1 MNFLDMHISLRHINK
16 YKNAV
21 QHGLADWQKRRKM
34 DMAYLQWSDN
44 LSVGIK
50 EIDDQHKTLV
60 GMINTL
66 HDALLSKKGR
76 ETQNEIINSMVDY
89 TKTHFTIEEKYMQ
102 KFNYLGYQ
110 SHKIEHDQFVAKA
123 LELKERMGKSGF
135 ILTLEILNFL
145 KDWLQNHIL
154 VTDQKYS
161 KHFIENGLY

>member
-1 MNFLDMHISLRHINK
+1 
-16 YKNAV
+16 
-21 QHGLADWQKRRKM
+21 M

-161 KHFIENGLY
+161 KHFIENGLH